1 MSFRK
6 KNLVINR
13 GPPGA
18 PPVPGIP
25 STIPPVLKGPPPGAR
40 ASPVNGQYTTSTG
53 TPSLDSLLAGHA
65 GLPLGCS
72 LLIEEPGTTDFGG
85 ALLRYYAAEGIVQ
98 GHAIT
103 VVGFGENWVRDLPA
117 VVGDAEK
124 ADSGSGGKLK
134 EGERMKIAWRYE
146 RLGEFGSGIGGSRA
160 QSFTRQDP
168 KGARDPD
175 TSTAPHSF
183 CHSFDLTK
191 RLTIPPTAKI
201 SFIHLPSQSL
211 SPPAAETSPF
221 APILT
226 SLTNIISQHH
236 PTLLHRIII
245 PSLLSPLVY
254 PTSASSPRHLL
265 PFLHSLRALLR
276 RHSSSLTLMISLPLE
291 LYPRDTSLV
300 RWAEILSD
308 GVLELTPLPQLQD
321 VKGQDQA
328 PQGLVKMWKLPV
340 LGEKG
345 GGVGGQSGEDL
356 AFTVTR
362 KRFEIKAYSLPPMD
376 GGEGEHDGGAERGKA
391 TKVDIEF

>member
-13 GPPGA
+13 GPPGTST
-18 PPVPGIP
+18 VPGIP
-25 STIPPVLKGPPPGAR
+25 PTIPPILKGPPPGAQP
-40 ASPVNGQYTTSTG
+40 SPINGKYTTSTG

-103 VVGFGENWVRDLPA
+103 VIGFGENWVRDLPA

-124 ADSGSGGKLK
+124 TDSESGGKLK

-160 QSFTRQDP
+160 QSFTRRDP
-168 KGARDPD
+168 KEARNPD
-175 TSTAPHSF
+175 TSTVPHAF

-191 RLTIPPTAKI
+191 RLTIPPAAEI
-201 SFIHLPSQSL
+201 SFIPSPSQSL
-211 SPPAAETSPF
+211 SSPAAETSPF
-221 APILT
+221 VPILT
-226 SLTNIISQHH
+226 FLTNIINQHP
-236 PTLLHRIII
+236 PTILHRIII
-245 PSLLSPLVY
+245 PSLLSPLIY
-254 PTSASSPRHLL
+254 PPSASSPRHLL

-276 RHSSSLTLMISLPLE
+276 RHSSNLTLMISLPLE

-300 RWAEILSD
+300 RWVEVLSD

-376 GGEGEHDGGAERGKA
+376 EEGGEHSEGAERGRA
-391 TKVDIEF
+391 TKIDIEF